1 MSEIK
6 VNSIKGVGASA
17 AAITVNNSDGTCRA
31 NITNNL
37 SNRNLIING
46 AMEVAQRGTSST
58 STGYQTV
65 DRFQL
70 RASNTD
76 QWAFTQTHED
86 VAVNEPPFYTD
97 GFRKYYDI
105 QTTTVETGNIGSD
118 EYVDIFQR
126 IEANNTVQLG
136 YGQSGGTAKTLTLSF
151 WVRSYQTGTFAF
163 YIYLSGGKMQVK
175 NYTVSASNTW
185 EKKSFIIEPDGADAQ
200 LPSASYSLQCG
211 WMLAAGSN
219 YTSGSTST
227 SYTTYANANLSANQ
241 TADITSSTNNF
252 FHLTGVQL
260 EVGSVATD
268 FEHRSYAQELQ
279 LCKRYFF
286 MIGKDS
292 KRNNNRM
299 SFPFINEAPSNTGGY
314 IDFRFHPEMRATP
327 TATIGA
333 ELVLGRPQVDMGSY
347 HVSSF
352 NEMGPA
358 GCHFFQWSGGQTGST
373 GDSNKYLRC
382 GHHNDA
388 FAEFSAEL

>member
-1 MSEIK
+1 MSKIK
-6 VNSIKGVGASA
+6 VNSLEGVGASTP
-17 AAITVNNSDGTCRA
+17 AISIDNTSGTCTA
-31 NITNNL
+31 NL
-37 SNRNLIING
+37 SNRQGKNLVING
-46 AMEVAQRGTSST
+46 AMQVSQRGTSST

-65 DRFQL
+65 DRFQV
-70 RASNTD
+70 RTTNTD

-118 EYVDIFQR
+118 EYVDLIQR

-163 YIYLSGGKMQVK
+163 YVYLSGGKMQSK

-200 LPSASYSLQCG
+200 LPSVNYSLQLG
-211 WMLAAGSN
+211 WILAAGSDRN
-219 YTSGSTST
+219 SGSTST
-227 SYTTYANANLSANQ
+227 SYIAYANANLGANQ

-268 FEHRSYAQELQ
+268 FEHLSYADELRRCQ
-279 LCKRYFF
+279 RYYYQMWTGTEQGFYF
-286 MIGKDS
+286 LYYSSNYKMVQIDHIVPMRTSPTMTFSLNSGSSTGWTSNQYQYKAYVP
-292 KRNNNRM
+292 M
-299 SFPFINEAPSNTGGY
+299 SG
-314 IDFRFHPEMRATP
+314 
-327 TATIGA
+327 
-333 ELVLGRPQVDMGSY
+333 GSY
-347 HVSSF
+347 TEGTVT
-352 NEMGPA
+352 A
-358 GCHFFQWSGGQTGST
+358 
-373 GDSNKYLRC
+373 
-382 GHHNDA
+382 
-388 FAEFSAEL
+388 SAEL

>member
-6 VNSIKGVGASA
+6 VNSIKGVGAST
-17 AAITVNNSDGTCRA
+17 AAITVNNTDGTCTA
-31 NITNNL
+31 NLTNRTNK
-37 SNRNLIING
+37 NLIING
-46 AMEVAQRGTSST
+46 AMLVAQRGTSST

-65 DRFQL
+65 DRFNL
-70 RASNTD
+70 RTTNTD

-97 GFRKYYDI
+97 GFRKYFDI

-163 YIYLSGGKMQVK
+163 YVYLSGGKMQSK

-200 LPSASYSLQCG
+200 LPSSDYSLQCG
-211 WMLAAGSN
+211 WILAAGSDRN
-219 YTSGSTST
+219 SGSTST
-227 SYTTYANANLSANQ
+227 SYISYANANIGANQ

-268 FEHRSYAQELQ
+268 FEHRSFAVEKR
-279 LCKRYFF
+279 LCMRYYQQYTN
-286 MIGKDS
+286 IVAVGY
-292 KRNNNRM
+292 
-299 SFPFINEAPSNTGGY
+299 TGGSLSY
-314 IDFRFHPEMRATP
+314 HHGFTFPVEMRAAP
-327 TATIGA
+327 TYSIT
-333 ELVLGRPQVDMGSY
+333 
-347 HVSSF
+347 
-352 NEMGPA
+352 N
-358 GCHFFQWSGGQTGST
+358 TGSSNGQYVT
-373 GDSNKYLRC
+373 DSDNNGFIQSVAGSDLQA
-382 GHHNDA
+382 HNMAVHFNHSGSLTNYRAAILFGVDSTVYQTTHKL
-388 FAEFSAEL
+388 SAEL

>member
-1 MSEIK
+1 MSKIK
-6 VNSIKGVGASA
+6 VNSLEGVGASTP
-17 AAITVNNSDGTCRA
+17 AITIDNASGTCTA

-46 AMEVAQRGTSST
+46 AMQVAQRGTSST

-65 DRFQL
+65 DRFNL
-70 RASNTD
+70 RTTNTD

-97 GFRKYYDI
+97 GFRKYFDI

-163 YIYLSGGKMQVK
+163 YVYLSGGKMQSK

-200 LPSASYSLQCG
+200 LPSSDYSLQCG
-211 WMLAAGSN
+211 WILAAGSDRN
-219 YTSGSTST
+219 SGSTST
-227 SYTTYANANLSANQ
+227 SYISYANANIGANQ

-268 FEHRSYAQELQ
+268 FEHRSFAVEKR
-279 LCKRYFF
+279 LCMRYYQQYTN
-286 MIGKDS
+286 IVAVGY
-292 KRNNNRM
+292 
-299 SFPFINEAPSNTGGY
+299 TGGSLSY
-314 IDFRFHPEMRATP
+314 HHGFTFPVEMRAAP
-327 TATIGA
+327 TYSIT
-333 ELVLGRPQVDMGSY
+333 
-347 HVSSF
+347 
-352 NEMGPA
+352 N
-358 GCHFFQWSGGQTGST
+358 TGSSNGQYVT
-373 GDSNKYLRC
+373 DSDNNGFIQSVAGSDLQA
-382 GHHNDA
+382 HNMAVHFNHSGSLTNYRAAILFGVDSTVYQTTHKL
-388 FAEFSAEL
+388 SAEL

>member
-1 MSEIK
+1 MSKIK
-6 VNSIKGVGASA
+6 VNSLEGVGASTP
-17 AAITVNNSDGTCRA
+17 AITIDNASGTCTA

-46 AMEVAQRGTSST
+46 AMQVAQRGTSST

-65 DRFQL
+65 DRFNL
-70 RASNTD
+70 RTTNTD

-97 GFRKYYDI
+97 GFRKYFDI

-163 YIYLSGGKMQVK
+163 YVYLSGGKMQSK

-200 LPSASYSLQCG
+200 LPSSQYSLQCG
-211 WMLAAGSN
+211 WILAAGSDRN
-219 YTSGSTST
+219 SGSTST
-227 SYTTYANANLSANQ
+227 SYISYANANIGANQ

-268 FEHRSYAQELQ
+268 FEHRSFAVEKR
-279 LCKRYFF
+279 LCMRYYQQYTN
-286 MIGKDS
+286 IVAVGY
-292 KRNNNRM
+292 
-299 SFPFINEAPSNTGGY
+299 TGGSLSY
-314 IDFRFHPEMRATP
+314 HHGFTFPVEMRAAP
-327 TATIGA
+327 TYSIT
-333 ELVLGRPQVDMGSY
+333 
-347 HVSSF
+347 
-352 NEMGPA
+352 N
-358 GCHFFQWSGGQTGST
+358 TGSSNGQYVT
-373 GDSNKYLRC
+373 DSDNNGFIQSVAGSDLQA
-382 GHHNDA
+382 HNMAVHFNHSGSLTNYRAAILFGVDSTVYQTTHKL
-388 FAEFSAEL
+388 SAEL

>member
-1 MSEIK
+1 MSKIK
-6 VNSIKGVGASA
+6 VNSLEGVGASTP
-17 AAITVNNSDGTCRA
+17 AITIDNASGTCTA

-46 AMEVAQRGTSST
+46 AMQVAQRGTSST

-65 DRFQL
+65 DRFNL
-70 RASNTD
+70 RTTNTD

-97 GFRKYYDI
+97 GFRKYFDI

-163 YIYLSGGKMQVK
+163 YVYLSGGKMQSK

-200 LPSASYSLQCG
+200 LPSSDYSLQCG
-211 WMLAAGSN
+211 WILAAGSDRN
-219 YTSGSTST
+219 SGSTST
-227 SYTTYANANLSANQ
+227 SYISYANANIGANQ

-268 FEHRSYAQELQ
+268 FEHRSFAVEKR
-279 LCKRYFF
+279 LCMRYYQQYTN
-286 MIGKDS
+286 IVAVGY
-292 KRNNNRM
+292 
-299 SFPFINEAPSNTGGY
+299 TGGSLSY
-314 IDFRFHPEMRATP
+314 HHGFTFPVEMRAAP
-327 TATIGA
+327 TYSI
-333 ELVLGRPQVDMGSY
+333 
-347 HVSSF
+347 
-352 NEMGPA
+352 NN
-358 GCHFFQWSGGQTGST
+358 TGSSNGQYVT
-373 GDSNKYLRC
+373 DSDNNGFIQSVAGSDLQA
-382 GHHNDA
+382 HNMAVHFNHSGSLTNYRAAILFGVDSTVYQTTHKL
-388 FAEFSAEL
+388 SAEL

>member
-1 MSEIK
+1 MSKIK
-6 VNSIKGVGASA
+6 VNSLEGVGASTP
-17 AAITVNNSDGTCRA
+17 AITIDNASGTCTA

-46 AMEVAQRGTSST
+46 AMQVAQRGTSST

-65 DRFQL
+65 DRFNL
-70 RASNTD
+70 RTTNTD

-97 GFRKYYDI
+97 GFRKYFDI

-163 YIYLSGGKMQVK
+163 YVYLSGGKMQSK

-200 LPSASYSLQCG
+200 LPSSDYSLQCG
-211 WMLAAGSN
+211 WILAAGSDRN
-219 YTSGSTST
+219 SGSTST
-227 SYTTYANANLSANQ
+227 SYISYANANIGANQ

-268 FEHRSYAQELQ
+268 FEHRSFAVEKR
-279 LCKRYFF
+279 LCMRYYQQYTN
-286 MIGKDS
+286 IVAVGY
-292 KRNNNRM
+292 
-299 SFPFINEAPSNTGGY
+299 TGGSLSY
-314 IDFRFHPEMRATP
+314 HHGFTFPVEMRAAP
-327 TATIGA
+327 TYSIT
-333 ELVLGRPQVDMGSY
+333 
-347 HVSSF
+347 
-352 NEMGPA
+352 N
-358 GCHFFQWSGGQTGST
+358 TGSSNGQYVT
-373 GDSNKYLRC
+373 DSDNNGFIQSVAGSDLQA
-382 GHHNDA
+382 HNMAVHFNHSGSFTNYRAALLFGVDSTVYQTTHKL
-388 FAEFSAEL
+388 SAEL

>member
-6 VNSIKGVGASA
+6 VNSIKGVGAST
-17 AAITVNNSDGTCRA
+17 AAITVNNSDGTCTA

-37 SNRNLIING
+37 SNRNIIING
-46 AMEVAQRGTSST
+46 AMQVSPRGTSST

-76 QWAFTQTHED
+76 NWAFTQTHED

-211 WMLAAGSN
+211 WMLAAGSD

-227 SYTTYANANLSANQ
+227 SYTTYANANLGANQ

-268 FEHRSYAQELQ
+268 FEHRSYAQEYD
-279 LCKRYFF
+279 LCRRYYERWDGASFNPFLMAMAYQTTIAYAPFFWYPKR
-286 MIGKDS
+286 DV
-292 KRNNNRM
+292 
-299 SFPFINEAPSNTGGY
+299 PSLEYSNISHFDRLKSASSSVSSAITNLTLTNTG
-314 IDFRFHPEMRATP
+314 PK
-327 TATIGA
+327 
-333 ELVLGRPQVDMGSY
+333 
-347 HVSSF
+347 F
-352 NEMGPA
+352 NYGNLYFNHDSMT
-358 GCHFFQWSGGQTGST
+358 GGQAILFRN
-373 GDSNKYLRC
+373 SNNS
-382 GHHNDA
+382 GWIA
-388 FAEFSAEL
+388 ISSEL

>member
-6 VNSIKGVGASA
+6 VNSIKGVGAST
-17 AAITVNNSDGTCRA
+17 AAITVNNTDGTCTA

-46 AMEVAQRGTSST
+46 AMQVAQRGTSST
-58 STGYQTV
+58 SVGYQTV

-76 QWAFTQTHED
+76 NWAFTQTHED

-151 WVRSYQTGTFAF
+151 WVRSYQTGTFVF

-200 LPSASYSLQCG
+200 LPSVNYSLQCG
-211 WMLAAGSN
+211 WMLAAGSD

-227 SYTTYANANLSANQ
+227 SYTTYANANLGANQ

-260 EVGSVATD
+260 EVNSTGVATD
-268 FEHRSYAQELQ
+268 FEHRSFAQELE
-279 LCKRYFF
+279 LCKRYFYRH
-286 MIGKDS
+286 I
-292 KRNNNRM
+292 
-299 SFPFINEAPSNTGGY
+299 TGHPQLVSEGFNYTSSY
-314 IDFRFHPEMRATP
+314 ILTVFSLPLAMRAVP
-327 TATIGA
+327 TLSATSGTDYWTF
-333 ELVLGRPQVDMGSY
+333 LRNGGFDY
-347 HVSSF
+347 FNSF
-352 NEMGPA
+352 TL
-358 GCHFFQWSGGQTGST
+358 HSWSTSRVISLLNNSEISGTVGHGGMVRTNNSACRL
-373 GDSNKYLRC
+373 D
-382 GHHNDA
+382 
-388 FAEFSAEL
+388 FSAEL